1 MNKSNPA
8 SSLLTAYRAL
18 AYVTGVGLVLL
29 CAACV
34 NAYLLDGS
42 RTPVMIVGTLHGW
55 LYMAYVVVA
64 FVLGMKLEWPM
75 GKIVWTVLAGTVP
88 TAVFFV
94 ERRVVREMKAQ
105 LAAKESEQLVGA

>member
-1 MNKSNPA
+1 MNKSNP
-8 SSLLTAYRAL
+8 LLTAYRVL

-29 CAACV
+29 TVFTVAWLAFG
-34 NAYLLDGS
+34 AS
-42 RTPVMIVGTLHGW
+42 KTPVTIVGTFHGW

-64 FVLGMKLEWPM
+64 FILGMRLEWPM
-75 GKIVWTVLAGTVP
+75 GKIVWTVLAGTIP

>member
-1 MNKSNPA
+1 MTMNKSPA
-8 SSLLTAYRAL
+8 SLLTAYRAL

-29 CAACV
+29 CVACI
-34 NAYLLDGS
+34 AHYGFGAS
-42 RTPVMIVGTLHGW
+42 ATPVMIVGTLHGW

-75 GKIVWTVLAGTVP
+75 GKIVWTVLAGTIP

-105 LAAKESEQLVGA
+105 LAAQEQEQLVGA